1 MCDLDIYL
9 HCALKIYYCLLITGH
24 QLSQRGKTPHWHHHG
39 LSGLP
44 WWCVQMG
51 WESCGPTWFVCTA
64 DTHIW
69 VSWEAG
75 LHLIQSFCVSTHL
88 SPLSSSSFDN
98 IVFQD
103 FKQFQYLS
111 ALLVYGFFPP
121 HSENDFP
128 DYRQGLMIQSS

>member
-1 MCDLDIYL
+1 MRDLHIYL
-9 HCALKIYYCLLITGH
+9 HCELKIHYCLLVTGH

-39 LSGLP
+39 LSCLP

-75 LHLIQSFCVSTHL
+75 LHLIQSFVCPPTFLLLVPPPLTTLFSRT
-88 SPLSSSSFDN
+88 LSSSN
-98 IVFQD
+98 IFLRCLYMD
-103 FKQFQYLS
+103 FFLPIVKTISQITGR
-111 ALLVYGFFPP
+111 V
-121 HSENDFP
+121 
-128 DYRQGLMIQSS
+128 

>member
-1 MCDLDIYL
+1 MCDLHIIL
-9 HCALKIYYCLLITGH
+9 HCALKIYYYLLITGH
-24 QLSQRGKTPHWHHHG
+24 QLGQRGKTPHWHHHG
-39 LSGLP
+39 LSCLP
-44 WWCVQMG
+44 WWCVEMG

-64 DTHIW
+64 DTHLG
-69 VSWEAG
+69 VLGGRLALNTE
-75 LHLIQSFCVSTHL
+75 FCVSTHL

-111 ALLVYGFFPP
+111 ALLVDGFFFP

-128 DYRQGLMIQSS
+128 NYQQGLMNQSS